1 MITEY
6 LQYKRDTELVRL
18 PILPIQ
24 IACNRNRET
33 IWALIDSGAE
43 ISVFNK
49 EIAGLL
55 DIEVTSG
62 KKFELG
68 GVVDDRGLPA
78 WLHQV
83 SMTVGDLGSISTMVA
98 FTDSDSPGLSLLGQR
113 GFFDNYQIRFK
124 RFQNVFEVW
133 PKSAF

>member
-6 LQYKRDTELVRL
+6 LQYKRDTELIRL
-18 PILPIQ
+18 PILSIQ
-24 IACNRNRET
+24 LACNHNKET

-49 EIAGLL
+49 EIAALL
-55 DIEVTSG
+55 GIDVRSG
-62 KKFELG
+62 KRFALG
-68 GVVDDRGLPA
+68 GIVDNSAISA

-83 SMTVGDLGSISTMVA
+83 SIRIGEFGSISTMVA

-113 GFFDNYQIRFK
+113 GFFDNFQIRFK

-133 PKSAF
+133 PKTAF

>member
-1 MITEY
+1 MITQY

-18 PILPIQ
+18 PILSIQ
-24 IACNRNRET
+24 IACNHNKET

-43 ISVFNK
+43 ISVFNS

-55 DIEVTSG
+55 NIEIRSG
-62 KKFELG
+62 KQFNLG
-68 GVVDDRGLPA
+68 GIVDNRGLHA

-98 FTDSDSPGLSLLGQR
+98 FTDSESPGLSLLGQK